1 MIPPS
6 SDTRWAGLAKGQ
18 ISVSTEF
25 LALKL
30 LLQRAQ
36 LGLRLDDSAA
46 TMAKFATEVHAL
58 FEKNEHR
65 LQTEI
70 AALFS

>member
-1 MIPPS
+1 MVPPAT
-6 SDTRWAGLAKGQ
+6 DPRWIQLAKGQ
-18 ISVSTEF
+18 TSVSTEF

-36 LGLRLDDSAA
+36 LGLRLDDSATA
-46 TMAKFATEVHAL
+46 ASKYGQELQAL
-58 FEKNEHR
+58 FTKNEHR
-65 LQTEI
+65 LQKEI